1 MKLPVDLSIII
12 VNYNAGELL
21 RECIESIKDNSSNI
35 NYEIITVDN
44 NSSDNSVGLI
54 KNGFEDL
61 DIIAN
66 KINVGFAR
74 ANNQG
79 IKRSKG
85 RYILLLNPD
94 TVILPDC
101 LKKMIEFMDDHA
113 EAGVSGCKVLNPN
126 GTLQLA
132 CRRSFPTPS
141 VSFYRLTG
149 LSRLFP
155 KSKTFARYNLTYLNP
170 DVAQEVDAV
179 SGSFM
184 MIRRKALDGVGMLDE
199 QFFMYGEELD
209 FCFRMKEKGWKV
221 YYVPDAEIIHYKGKS
236 SQQRKR
242 KAVIDFHKAMYI
254 FHKKHSARH
263 TFFMLNWLIILGIT
277 LRAGV
282 FLAFSLFRKS

>member
-1 MKLPVDLSIII
+1 MKDLSIIV
-12 VNYNAGELL
+12 VNYNTGNLL
-21 RECIESIKDNSSNI
+21 KECIESIKKNALNI
-35 NYEIITVDN
+35 SYEIIVIDN
-44 NSSDNSVGLI
+44 NSSDNSVDLI
-54 KNGFEDL
+54 KNRFENL
-61 DIIAN
+61 EIIIN

-79 IKRSKG
+79 IKKSKG

-101 LKKMIEFMDDHA
+101 LKKMMKFMDDHPG
-113 EAGVSGCKVLNPN
+113 AGVAGCKVLNPN

-132 CRRSFPTPS
+132 CRRSFPAPS
-141 VSFYRLTG
+141 ISFYRLTG

-155 KSKTFARYNLTYLNP
+155 KSKTFARYNLTYQNP
-170 DVAQEVDAV
+170 DVVREVDAV

-184 MIRRKALDGVGMLDE
+184 MIIRKAMNEVGMLDE

-209 FCFRMKEKGWKV
+209 LCFRIKEKGWKV
-221 YYVPDAEIIHYKGKS
+221 YYVPDARIIHYKGSS

-254 FHKKHSARH
+254 FHKKHYANH
-263 TFFMLNWLIILGIT
+263 TFFLLNWLIILGIT
-277 LRAGV
+277 LRAGL
-282 FLAFSLFRKS
+282 FLVLSLFKKS

>member
-1 MKLPVDLSIII
+1 MKDLSIII
-12 VNYNAGELL
+12 VNYNTSNLL
-21 RECIESIKDNSSNI
+21 KECIESIKNSALNI
-35 NYEIITVDN
+35 SYEIIVIDN
-44 NSSDNSVGLI
+44 NSFDNSIDLI
-54 KNGFEDL
+54 KDKFQNL
-61 DIIAN
+61 KIIIN
-66 KINVGFAR
+66 KINLGFAR

-79 IKRSKG
+79 IKRSEG

-94 TVILPDC
+94 TVILPNS
-101 LKKMIEFMDDHA
+101 LKRMMEFMDNHP
-113 EAGVSGCKVLNPN
+113 EAGVAGCKVLNPN

-132 CRRSFPTPS
+132 CRRSFPAPS

-155 KSKTFARYNLTYLNP
+155 KSKTFARYNLTYYNP
-170 DVAQEVDAV
+170 DVVQEVDAV

-184 MIRRKALDGVGMLDE
+184 MIIRKAINEVGMLDE

-209 FCFRMKEKGWKV
+209 LCFRMKEKGWKV

-254 FHKKHSARH
+254 FHKKHYAGH
-263 TFFMLNWLIILGIT
+263 TFFLLNWIIILGII
-277 LRAGV
+277 LRAGL
-282 FLAFSLFRKS
+282 FLALSLFKKS

>member
-1 MKLPVDLSIII
+1 MKDVSIII
-12 VNYNAGELL
+12 VNYNTSNLL
-21 RECIESIKDNSSNI
+21 KECIESIKNNAINI
-35 NYEIITVDN
+35 CYEIIVVDN
-44 NSSDNSVGLI
+44 NSSDNSIDLI
-54 KNGFEDL
+54 KNKFESL
-61 DIIAN
+61 KIIIN
-66 KINVGFAR
+66 KINLGFAR

-79 IKRSKG
+79 IKRSEG

-94 TVILPDC
+94 TVLLRDC
-101 LKKMIEFMDDHA
+101 LKKMVEFMDGHP
-113 EAGVSGCKVLNPN
+113 EAGVAGCRVLNPN

-132 CRRSFPTPS
+132 CRRSFPAPS

-155 KSKTFARYNLTYLNP
+155 KSKTFARYNLTYYNP
-170 DVAQEVDAV
+170 DVVQEVDAV

-184 MIRRKALDGVGMLDE
+184 MIRRKAMNEVGMLDE

-209 FCFRMKEKGWKV
+209 LCFRMKEKGWKV

-254 FHKKHSARH
+254 FHKKHYADH
-263 TFFMLNWLIILGIT
+263 TFFLLNWIIILGIT
-277 LRAGV
+277 LRAGL
-282 FLAFSLFRKS
+282 FLALSLFKKS